1 MVRLTDKGTRKTAV
15 PFRAVA
21 WGPLDLYSAF
31 GDRTNGNLNGG
42 LIRFVRPFAGEII
55 TAKLTVIGTAP
66 TGGTAKIRLYKGDFA
81 ADGTNKVTSYTE
93 ARIAADHKAITGSAA
108 PLSFNSGTPLL
119 IDGVDLMRIIT
130 KEGDADYN
138 EDGFILGVEVTGVPN
153 PTTYRFREFKLDCT
167 AQMGVL

>member
-1 MVRLTDKGTRKTAV
+1 MRLTNLATRNTAI

-31 GDRTNGNLNGG
+31 GDKDYGQLNGG
-42 LIRFVRPFAGEII
+42 LIRFVRPFAGQII
-55 TAKLTVIGTAP
+55 TAKLTIIGTAP
-66 TGGTAKIRLYKGDFA
+66 TGGTAQIRLYKGDFA
-81 ADGTNKVTSYTE
+81 ADGVSKITSYTAE
-93 ARIAADHKAITGSAA
+93 RIAADHKAITGRDT
-108 PLSFNSGTPLL
+108 PFSFTSGSQLL

-138 EDGFILGVEVTGVPN
+138 EDGFMLGVEVTGVPS
-153 PTTYRFREFKLDCT
+153 PLTYVFKEFKLDCT

>member
-1 MVRLTDKGTRKTAV
+1 MGRGNLATRNTAV

-21 WGPLDLYSAF
+21 WGPMDLYSAF
-31 GDRTNGNLNGG
+31 GDKDNGNLAGG

-66 TGGTAKIRLYKGDFA
+66 TGGTAQIRLYKGDFA
-81 ADGTNKVTSYTE
+81 ADGITKVTSYT
-93 ARIAADHKAITGSAA
+93 ADRIAADHKAITGRDT
-108 PLSFNSGTPLL
+108 PFSFTSGSPLL

-138 EDGFILGVEVTGVPN
+138 EDGFMLGVEVTGVPN
-153 PTTYRFREFKLDCT
+153 PTTYLYREFKLDCT

>member
-1 MVRLTDKGTRKTAV
+1 MGKGNLATRKTAI

-31 GDRTNGNLNGG
+31 GDKEFGQLNGG

-55 TAKLTVIGTAP
+55 TAKLTIIGTAP
-66 TGGTAKIRLYKGDFA
+66 TGGTALIRLYKGDFA
-81 ADGTNKVTSYTE
+81 ADGVSKVTSYT
-93 ARIAADHKAITGSAA
+93 ADRIAADHKAITGRDT
-108 PLSFNSGTPLL
+108 PFSFTSGSQLL

-138 EDGFILGVEVTGVPN
+138 EDGFMLGVEVTGVPN
-153 PTTYRFREFKLDCT
+153 PLTYGYREFKLDCT

>member
-1 MVRLTDKGTRKTAV
+1 MSISNLSTRKTAI

-21 WGPLDLYSAF
+21 WGPMDLYSAF
-31 GDRTNGNLNGG
+31 GDKDNGNLAGG

-66 TGGTAKIRLYKGDFA
+66 TGGTAQIRLYKGDFA
-81 ADGTNKVTSYTE
+81 ADGITKVTSYTA
-93 ARIAADHKAITGSAA
+93 ARIAADHKAITGRDT
-108 PLSFNSGTPLL
+108 PFSFTSGSPLL

-138 EDGFILGVEVTGVPN
+138 EDGFMLGVEVTGVPN
-153 PTTYRFREFKLDCT
+153 PTTYLYREFKLDCT
-167 AQMGVL
+167 AQMGAL

>member
-1 MVRLTDKGTRKTAV
+1 MAQGNLATRNTAV

-21 WGPLDLYSAF
+21 WGPMDLYSAF
-31 GDRTNGNLNGG
+31 GDKDNGQLYGG

-55 TAKLTVIGTAP
+55 TAKLTIIGTAP
-66 TGGTAKIRLYKGDFA
+66 TGGTAQIRLYKGDFA
-81 ADGTNKVTSYTE
+81 ADGVSKVTSYTA
-93 ARIAADHKAITGSAA
+93 ARIAADHKAITGRDT
-108 PLSFNSGTPLL
+108 PFTFTSGSQLL

-130 KEGDADYN
+130 KQGDADYN

-153 PTTYRFREFKLDCT
+153 PTTYVYREFKLDCT

>member
-1 MVRLTDKGTRKTAV
+1 MGLSNLATRKTAV

-21 WGPLDLYSAF
+21 WGPSDLYNAF
-31 GDRTNGNLNGG
+31 GSKDYGQLNGG

-66 TGGTAKIRLYKGDFA
+66 TGGTAQIRLYKGDFA
-81 ADGTNKVTSYTE
+81 ADGITKVTSYTAE
-93 ARIAADHKAITGSAA
+93 RIAADHKAITGLDV
-108 PLSFNSGTPLL
+108 PYSFTSGSPLL
-119 IDGVDLMRIIT
+119 IDGADLMRIIT

-138 EDGFILGVEVTGVPN
+138 EDGFMLGVEVTGVPN
-153 PTTYRFREFKLDCT
+153 PLTYLYREFKLDCT